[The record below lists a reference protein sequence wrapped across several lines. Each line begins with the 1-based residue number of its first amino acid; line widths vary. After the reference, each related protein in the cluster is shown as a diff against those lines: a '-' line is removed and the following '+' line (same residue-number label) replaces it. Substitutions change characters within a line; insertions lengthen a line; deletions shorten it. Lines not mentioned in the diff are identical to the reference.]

1 MFIACRGM
9 CRISQKK
16 NAKTAVFITIKAAR
30 GGMKNFHENF
40 YDGGRTMSKVTDN
53 YANLATGIGFTYDA
67 PTNTIYGTK
76 DGYELLIYATDQRY
90 PYLFTITTAARSAN
104 GTLQKDDIS
113 LFKKSVAPAAGLSQK
128 DSLISV
134 VAKNNTNKQDKIRDN
149 LQYIL
154 DALTAFLRERNF
166 VPCCQTCGAS
176 TQTVGFM
183 LKDARLHLCAECAAR
198 AKSENAVKAQQH
210 DRKSVNIIGGI
221 IGAVVGSLIG
231 VACIVILGQLG
242 YVAAISG
249 IVLAFCTLKGFDI
262 LGGKLTVVGIIISCI
277 IMIGMTYFGNRLDWA
292 IEISKAM
299 KEYYEYDVSV
309 FEAFQAVP
317 TLVAELD
324 GMGDYIASFLQQ
336 MLFVVVGAVPTIIS
350 ISKDQKNLNR
360 VAQIG
365 YLQNP
370 GLNSAPLPEDNASSF

>member
-1 MFIACRGM
+1 
-9 CRISQKK
+9 
-16 NAKTAVFITIKAAR
+16 
-30 GGMKNFHENF
+30 
-40 YDGGRTMSKVTDN
+40 MSKITDN
-53 YANLATGIGFTYDA
+53 YANLAAGIGFTYDA

-90 PYLFTITTAARSAN
+90 PYLFTITTSARSASTML
-104 GTLQKDDIS
+104 GKEDIS

-128 DSLISV
+128 DSLITV
-134 VAKNNTNKQDKIRDN
+134 TAKSNTNKQEKIREN
-149 LQYIL
+149 IQYIL

-166 VPCCQTCGAS
+166 TPCCQTCGAS

-183 LKDARLHLCAECAAR
+183 LKDARLHLCADCAAR
-198 AKSENAVKAQQH
+198 AKSENEVKAQERE
-210 DRKSVNIIGGI
+210 RKSVNIIGGI

-242 YVAAISG
+242 YVAAVSG
-249 IVLAFCTLKGFDI
+249 IVMAFCTLKGFDK
-262 LGGKLTVVGIIISCI
+262 LGGKLTAIGIVLSCI

-299 KEYYEYDVSV
+299 KGYYEVGILES
-309 FEAFQAVP
+309 FRAVP
-317 TLVAELD
+317 IFVEEL
-324 GMGDYIASFLQQ
+324 GGKGEYIASFLQQ
-336 MLFVVVGAVPTIIS
+336 MLFVVIGAIPTIVS

-365 YLQNP
+365 YMQNA
-370 GLNSAPLPEDNASSF
+370 GVFANSSSNNDASNF